1 MARRRKRSKSVSLDK
16 SFWLRN
22 SAEIQL
28 YRETKLKQQKGV
40 CAVSGVSLEV
50 GTLDHTHKDGCGA
63 EGGVRG
69 VLLSEVNTLEGKYL
83 KLFRRMKLD
92 TKYDLTFPEFLIS
105 LGEYLQQDNTGTPLH
120 FKYMDDFRKSVK
132 RWRKDTLIKKLY
144 EDFGVK
150 ASSGALVRDLVQLY
164 VQNWV
169 DFIECEIK
177 QNKS

>member
-28 YRETKLKQQKGV
+28 YREAKLKQQKGV
-40 CAVSGVSLEV
+40 CAVSGVQLEV
-50 GTLDHTHKDGCGA
+50 GTLDHTHQGGCGA

-83 KLFRRMKLD
+83 KLFKRMKLD
-92 TKYDLTFPEFLIS
+92 TKYDLTFPEFLIA
-105 LGEYLQQDNTGTPLH
+105 LGEYLQQDNTSTPLH

-144 EDFGVK
+144 EDFGIE
-150 ASSGALVRDLVQLY
+150 ASSSDLVRDLVQLY
-164 VQNWV
+164 VQSWV